1 MGGSPRLG
9 RGLDALFQDSSQK
22 RDTSTLE
29 SESDSIQIS
38 RITPD
43 PEQPRKHFDEAEL
56 ETLKQSIEIH
66 GVLQPILVTRSHL
79 DNSQFL
85 IIAGERRW
93 RAARAAGLDRIPCVV
108 REMQDSNH
116 LMLALVENL
125 QRADLN
131 TLEEA
136 EAFRQLQEKFGLTQ
150 QEIGDRLGRS
160 RSAIANVL
168 RLLDLSVGAQRYL
181 GDGSISSGHARA
193 LLQVSDESEQV
204 RLCELIISGQLSVRD
219 LEQLLT
225 QSVAKRVGKSI
236 AKNSEISGLEE
247 TVQQAL
253 GTKVRLRRNSKG
265 AGALT
270 IYFYS
275 DEELTGILDGILGEN
290 QL

>member
-1 MGGSPRLG
+1 MSGSPRLG
-9 RGLDALFQDSSQK
+9 RGLDALFQGSPQK
-22 RDTSTLE
+22 KDTSVAEGE
-29 SESDSIQIS
+29 SNLIQIS
-38 RITPD
+38 RIMPD
-43 PEQPRKHFDEAEL
+43 PEQPRKHFDGAEL

-93 RAARAAGLDRIPCVV
+93 RAARAAGLDSIPCVV
-108 REMQDSNH
+108 REMEDSNH

-136 EAFRQLQEKFGLTQ
+136 QAFRQLQEKFGLTQ

-160 RSAIANVL
+160 RSAVANVL

-181 GDGSISSGHARA
+181 GDGSISSGHART

-204 RLCELIISGQLSVRD
+204 RLCELIISGRLSVRD
-219 LEQLLT
+219 LEKLLA
-225 QSVAKRVGKSI
+225 QSAAKRARKSV
-236 AKNSEISGLEE
+236 AKNSEIAGLEE
-247 TVQQAL
+247 SVQQAL

-275 DEELTGILDGILGEN
+275 DEELTGILDGMLGEN

>member
-1 MGGSPRLG
+1 
-9 RGLDALFQDSSQK
+9 
-22 RDTSTLE
+22 
-29 SESDSIQIS
+29 
-38 RITPD
+38 
-43 PEQPRKHFDEAEL
+43 
-56 ETLKQSIEIH
+56 
-66 GVLQPILVTRSHL
+66 
-79 DNSQFL
+79 
-85 IIAGERRW
+85 
-93 RAARAAGLDRIPCVV
+93 
-108 REMQDSNH
+108 MQDSNH

-136 EAFRQLQEKFGLTQ
+136 EAFRQLQEKFDLTQ

-219 LEQLLT
+219 LERLLT
-225 QSVAKRVGKSI
+225 QRVAKRVGKSA
-236 AKNSEISGLEE
+236 AKNAEISGLEE

>member
-1 MGGSPRLG
+1 MSGSPRLG
-9 RGLDALFQDSSQK
+9 RGLDALFQGSPQK
-22 RDTSTLE
+22 KDTGVAGGE
-29 SESDSIQIS
+29 SNLIQIS
-38 RITPD
+38 RIMPD
-43 PEQPRKHFDEAEL
+43 PEQPRKHFDGAEL

-93 RAARAAGLDRIPCVV
+93 RAARAAGLDSIPCVV
-108 REMQDSNH
+108 REMEDSNH

-136 EAFRQLQEKFGLTQ
+136 QAFRQLQEKFGLTQ

-160 RSAIANVL
+160 RSAVANVL

-181 GDGSISSGHARA
+181 GDGSISSGHART
-193 LLQVSDESEQV
+193 LLQVTDESEQV
-204 RLCELIISGQLSVRD
+204 RLCELIISGRLSVRD
-219 LEQLLT
+219 LEKLLAK
-225 QSVAKRVGKSI
+225 SAAKRVRKSV
-236 AKNSEISGLEE
+236 ANNSEIAGLEE
-247 TVQQAL
+247 SVQQAL

-275 DEELTGILDGILGEN
+275 DEELTGILDGMLGEN

>member
-1 MGGSPRLG
+1 
-9 RGLDALFQDSSQK
+9 LFQDSSQK

>member
-1 MGGSPRLG
+1 
-9 RGLDALFQDSSQK
+9 LFQDSSQK

-236 AKNSEISGLEE
+236 DKNSEISGLEE

-275 DEELTGILDGILGEN
+275 DEELTGILDGILDEN

>member
-1 MGGSPRLG
+1 M
-9 RGLDALFQDSSQK
+9 
-22 RDTSTLE
+22 E
-29 SESDSIQIS
+29 
-38 RITPD
+38 
-43 PEQPRKHFDEAEL
+43 
-56 ETLKQSIEIH
+56 
-66 GVLQPILVTRSHL
+66 
-79 DNSQFL
+79 
-85 IIAGERRW
+85 
-93 RAARAAGLDRIPCVV
+93 
-108 REMQDSNH
+108 DSNH

-136 EAFRQLQEKFGLTQ
+136 QAFKQLQEKFGLTQ

-160 RSAIANVL
+160 RSAVANVL

-181 GDGSISSGHARA
+181 GEGSISSGHART

-204 RLCELIISGQLSVRD
+204 RLCELIISGRLSVRD
-219 LEQLLT
+219 LEKLLA
-225 QSVAKRVGKSI
+225 QSAAKQARKSV
-236 AKNSEISGLEE
+236 AKNSEIAGLEE
-247 TVQQAL
+247 SVQQAL

-275 DEELTGILDGILGEN
+275 DEELTGILDGMLGEH

>member
-22 RDTSTLE
+22 KDISTVE

-43 PEQPRKHFDEAEL
+43 PEQPRKHFDAAEL
-56 ETLKQSIEIH
+56 ETLKQSIEVH

-275 DEELTGILDGILGEN
+275 DEELTGILDGILDEN

>member
-1 MGGSPRLG
+1 MSGSPRLG
-9 RGLDALFQDSSQK
+9 RGLDALFQGSPQK
-22 RDTSTLE
+22 KDTGGAGGE
-29 SESDSIQIS
+29 SNLIQIS
-38 RITPD
+38 RIMPD
-43 PEQPRKHFDEAEL
+43 PEQPRKHFDGAEL

-93 RAARAAGLDRIPCVV
+93 RAARAAGLDSIPCVV
-108 REMQDSNH
+108 REMEDSNH

-136 EAFRQLQEKFGLTQ
+136 QAFRQLQEKFGLTQ

-160 RSAIANVL
+160 RSAVANVL

-181 GDGSISSGHARA
+181 GEGSISSGHART

-204 RLCELIISGQLSVRD
+204 RLCELIISGRLSVRD
-219 LEQLLT
+219 LEKLLA
-225 QSVAKRVGKSI
+225 QSAAKRARKSV
-236 AKNSEISGLEE
+236 AKNSEIAGLEE
-247 TVQQAL
+247 SVQQAL

-275 DEELTGILDGILGEN
+275 DEELTGILDGMLGEH

>member
-1 MGGSPRLG
+1 MSGSPRLG
-9 RGLDALFQDSSQK
+9 RGLDALFQGSPQRK
-22 RDTSTLE
+22 DTWVAEGE
-29 SESDSIQIS
+29 SNLIQIS
-38 RITPD
+38 RIMPD
-43 PEQPRKHFDEAEL
+43 PEQPRKHFDGAEL

-93 RAARAAGLDRIPCVV
+93 RAARAAGLDSIPCVV
-108 REMQDSNH
+108 REMEDSNH

-136 EAFRQLQEKFGLTQ
+136 QAFRQLQEKFGLTQ

-160 RSAIANVL
+160 RSAVANVL

-181 GDGSISSGHARA
+181 GEGSISSGHART

-204 RLCELIISGQLSVRD
+204 RLCELIISGRLSVRD
-219 LEQLLT
+219 LEKLLA
-225 QSVAKRVGKSI
+225 QSVAKRVRKSV
-236 AKNSEISGLEE
+236 AKNSEIAGLEE
-247 TVQQAL
+247 SVQQAL

-275 DEELTGILDGILGEN
+275 DEELTGILDGMLGEN

>member
-1 MGGSPRLG
+1 MFQGSPQR
-9 RGLDALFQDSSQK
+9 K
-22 RDTSTLE
+22 DTWVAEGE
-29 SESDSIQIS
+29 SNLIQIS
-38 RITPD
+38 RIMPD
-43 PEQPRKHFDEAEL
+43 PEQPRKHFDGAEL

-93 RAARAAGLDRIPCVV
+93 RAARAAGLDSIPCVV
-108 REMQDSNH
+108 REMEDSNH

-136 EAFRQLQEKFGLTQ
+136 QAFRQLQEKFGLTQ

-160 RSAIANVL
+160 RSAVANVL

-181 GDGSISSGHARA
+181 GDGSISSGHART

-204 RLCELIISGQLSVRD
+204 RLCELIISGRLSVRD
-219 LEQLLT
+219 LEKLLA
-225 QSVAKRVGKSI
+225 QSVAKRVRKSV
-236 AKNSEISGLEE
+236 AKNSEIAGLEE
-247 TVQQAL
+247 SVQQAL

-275 DEELTGILDGILGEN
+275 DEELTGILDGMLGEN

>member
-1 MGGSPRLG
+1 MSGSPRLG
-9 RGLDALFQDSSQK
+9 RGLDALFQGSPQK
-22 RDTSTLE
+22 KDTSVAEGE
-29 SESDSIQIS
+29 SNLIQIS
-38 RITPD
+38 RIMPD
-43 PEQPRKHFDEAEL
+43 PEQPRKHFDGAEL

-93 RAARAAGLDRIPCVV
+93 RAARAAGLDSIPCVV
-108 REMQDSNH
+108 REMEDSNH

-136 EAFRQLQEKFGLTQ
+136 QAFRQLQEKFGLTQ

-160 RSAIANVL
+160 RSAVANVL

-181 GDGSISSGHARA
+181 GDGSISSGHART

-204 RLCELIISGQLSVRD
+204 RLCELIISGRLSVRD
-219 LEQLLT
+219 LEKLLA
-225 QSVAKRVGKSI
+225 QSVAKRVRKSV
-236 AKNSEISGLEE
+236 AKNSEIAGLEE
-247 TVQQAL
+247 SVQQAL

-275 DEELTGILDGILGEN
+275 DEELTGILDGMLGEN